1 MRDFKA
7 DMDSITMD
15 DINALREAKAK
26 HAIKLDDLDL
36 TLKVANE
43 YVSVMTEFLESIGF
57 SSDRIDAFES
67 RRRDG
72 YIPFSHNKGGIQG
85 ICYRDQHS
93 TCQNTGFKKT
103 DAVLAEYSQYAVDA
117 FKEENPQLK
126 DVRYCDWSN
135 DDQDRLADFEFEYA
149 SEDTIQFQARIM
161 MTSETTANVDLYV
174 SASDTPYHRQSDD
187 KLELTIEF
195 KTPAGMRRKLN
206 AILKN
211 EFVQT
216 FSKNVNE
223 GF

>member
-85 ICYRDQHS
+85 ICYRDQYS
-93 TCQNTGFKKT
+93 CCQDTGFENT
-103 DAVLAEYSQYAVDA
+103 DAVLAKYSNYNLESFAKDRGLDVSKYSEWTEKHLEDWYEYEQSD
-117 FKEENPQLK
+117 
-126 DVRYCDWSN
+126 
-135 DDQDRLADFEFEYA
+135 
-149 SEDTIQFQARIM
+149 EDTVQFQARIM

-174 SASDTPYHRQSDD
+174 SASDTPYHRESDD

-211 EFVQT
+211 AFVQT
-216 FSKNVNE
+216 LSKNVKE